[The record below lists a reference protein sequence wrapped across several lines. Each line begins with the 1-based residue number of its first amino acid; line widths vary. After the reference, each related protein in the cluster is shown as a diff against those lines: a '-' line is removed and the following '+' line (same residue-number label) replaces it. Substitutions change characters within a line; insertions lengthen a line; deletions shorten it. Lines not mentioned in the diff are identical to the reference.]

1 MRSPLSLGRAGL
13 AALAVTALLTT
24 APVPAAGFET
34 EAVTLS
40 EGKRVVKSYPGM
52 GPGVSTENE
61 TAQPDLCENAPTC
74 TVVPLNVVLPEDFD
88 PDTNDFA
95 IQVRLDWETSQLPNN
110 QGQAN
115 DLDLFVWDRPQG
127 DDPIGRS
134 VGTQVPEI
142 VGLAQP
148 QKGAYNIVVRNSL
161 GNNVGFKLT
170 FRWIDGRLVTP
181 EESQEPSFTPF
192 FESGESTQDG
202 PTPPP
207 DPQLAAPAGRD
218 SFDSSR
224 LSASASSGGFPSIVP
239 EEPAEVGSTAS
250 LDDEFS
256 FGGPTDIRALLGAGV
271 GDPQGG
277 LELFS
282 TRTAATGPAK
292 PPSPLLFWFWLGV
305 VPLVLLGA
313 LAVLLLRRRPD
324 VLSARIRVPTAAT

>member
-1 MRSPLSLGRAGL
+1 
-13 AALAVTALLTT
+13 
-24 APVPAAGFET
+24 VPASGFET
-34 EAVTLS
+34 DAVSIS
-40 EGKRVVKSYPGM
+40 EGQRIVKSYPGM

-74 TVVPLNVVLPEDFD
+74 TVVPLNVVLPADFD

-95 IQVRLDWETSQLPNN
+95 VQVRLDWVTSQLPNN

-127 DDPIGRS
+127 DAPLGRS
-134 VGTQVPEI
+134 VGTVVPEI

-170 FRWIDGRLVTP
+170 FRWIDGRLVAP

-192 FESGESTQDG
+192 FESGESSQDG

-207 DPQLAAPAGRD
+207 DPDAPTPSRG
-218 SFDSSR
+218 SFGSTRPSGTG
-224 LSASASSGGFPSIVP
+224 SFSSGGFPSIVP
-239 EEPAEVGSTAS
+239 DEPSTGVGSTS
-250 LDDEFS
+250 GMDDEFT
-256 FGGPTDIRALLGAGV
+256 FGGQTDIRALLGAGV

-292 PPSPLLFWFWLGV
+292 PPSPLLFWFWLGA
-305 VPLVLLGA
+305 VPLILLGA
-313 LAVLLLRRRPD
+313 LAVLMLRRRPD
-324 VLSARIRVPTAAT
+324 VLSLRVPVASPST